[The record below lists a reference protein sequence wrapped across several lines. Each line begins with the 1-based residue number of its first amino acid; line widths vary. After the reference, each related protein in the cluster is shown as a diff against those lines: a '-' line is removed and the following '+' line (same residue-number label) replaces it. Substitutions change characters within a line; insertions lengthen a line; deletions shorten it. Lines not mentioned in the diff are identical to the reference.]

1 MEEGVDGLIH
11 ISDLSWTKKV
21 KHPSD
26 FTKVGQVIE
35 AQVLELDMEERKLSL
50 GVKQLED
57 NPWDGYESIFFEG
70 AEFES
75 EIINTSKNGA
85 TVALPHGVEAFAPG
99 RHLVKEDRSKASAGE
114 TLMFRVIEFHK
125 EAQKIVVS
133 HTVIHKELQEAEKKS
148 TSKSMKKVQQTQQ
161 KSTLGDMDEL
171 VALKKS
177 MAKNEKEAK

>member
-1 MEEGVDGLIH
+1 MIH

-26 FTKVGQVIE
+26 FTKVGEVIE

-57 NPWDGYESIFFEG
+57 NPWDGYESTFGEG
-70 AEFES
+70 TEFEA
-75 EIINTSKNGA
+75 EVVNTSKNGA

-99 RHLVKEDRSKASAGE
+99 RHLVKEDGSKAAAGE
-114 TLMFRVIEFHK
+114 TLTFRVIEFHK

-133 HTVIHKELQEAEKKS
+133 HTVIHKEVEEAEKKS
-148 TSKSMKKVQQTQQ
+148 TAKSMKKVQQTQQ

-171 VALKKS
+171 VALKES
-177 MAKNEKEAK
+177 MAKKEKEAK